1 VQKWTKYLYYLNK
14 NRTSPFYKQK
24 ENQIIE
30 LIINKPAN
38 IANPATKQW
47 TNRYPFPFEQRDT
60 TSHYY
65 MAKPMREMREA
76 SRIAQ
81 KPGTTISDPFSIAGA
96 GDGAMLMNISSRA
109 FATAESTTR
118 VTKRSTKLF
127 IIAIRELE
135 KLRERDAK
143 VD

>member
-1 VQKWTKYLYYLNK
+1 
-14 NRTSPFYKQK
+14 
-24 ENQIIE
+24 
-30 LIINKPAN
+30 
-38 IANPATKQW
+38 
-47 TNRYPFPFEQRDT
+47 
-60 TSHYY
+60 

-118 VTKRSTKLF
+118 VTKRSAKLF